1 MNRLYSILEQSITWK
16 GFALVLGLLALV
28 GGTIGYTVAQ
38 IMAVSGQGILDFEF
52 GHSVGRINEVLG
64 AYGGEGKALYHRVQL
79 LDLLN
84 PVIYSWFTAMLLYL
98 LVRGSR
104 WSWFVVLAL
113 LPGLFDYAENYF
125 LYQFLVTH
133 PAIDAGQVQIAN
145 VLSLV
150 KQGAFGVTVAA
161 FAFAC
166 VQKVLARSATED

>member
-1 MNRLYSILEQSITWK
+1 MNHLYSLLEQSTTRK
-16 GFALVLGLLALV
+16 GFVLVLVLLALV

-84 PVIYSWFTAMLLYL
+84 PLIYSWFTAMLLHL

-104 WSWFVVLAL
+104 WSWLVVLAL
-113 LPGLFDYAENYF
+113 LPGLFDYAENYY

-133 PAIDAGQVQIAN
+133 PEVDAGQVHTAN
-145 VLSLV
+145 ILSLV
-150 KQGAFGVTVAA
+150 KQGAFGLTVAA
-161 FAFAC
+161 FVFAGA
-166 VQKVLARSATED
+166 QKFLARPATEI